1 MSYED
6 ALKWVEWEENSIRN
20 DARRDGLEEG
30 KAEGKEETMILMIKN
45 MVDKN
50 FSLDDISS
58 VTGKSIDEI
67 NKYIK

>member
-1 MSYED
+1 MFYED
-6 ALKWVEWEENSIRN
+6 ALKWAEWEENSIHN
-20 DARRDGLEEG
+20 DARRNGLKEW

-45 MVDKN
+45 MLDKS

-67 NKYIK
+67 NK